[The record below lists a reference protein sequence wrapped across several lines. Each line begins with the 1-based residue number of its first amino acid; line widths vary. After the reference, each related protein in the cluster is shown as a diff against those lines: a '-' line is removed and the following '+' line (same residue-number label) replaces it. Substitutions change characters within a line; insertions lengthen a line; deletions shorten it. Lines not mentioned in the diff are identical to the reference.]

1 MNRTVVRSMLPF
13 VGILVAACTAFGA
26 DDPAAARF
34 RGTGKADPIRVENLK
49 KAAGPAAGQTSLGF
63 DVAWNHS
70 WRARWEVPEQAHGG
84 KGLLAVENW
93 DAAWLFVKYRGP
105 GADGWS
111 HATLS
116 ANAGDHAAP
125 PAAKLDVGLSDEGTK
140 GVGAFAFRSAVGS
153 GPNDWK
159 GVTLRWLHEAD
170 GVTDPAAAEVR
181 VFAVH
186 MVYVPEGAFWLGDGS
201 TNFVAAQFSAG
212 DSIAPYRVESEAA
225 ITLGGEGPKNLGNR
239 DTVGQYFRTDDFS
252 SGAPKTLPA
261 RFPKGHAAF
270 YCMRHEL
277 TEGEIVAWLNTLSAK
292 AQAAVQPFQGN
303 ELASSGIKAATPA
316 SPGHPAVYA
325 SDRPDTACD
334 AVMWS
339 DGTGYST
346 WAGLRPMTELEF
358 EKACRGPLVPVADE
372 YAWGT
377 SAIAGAAPAAK
388 AGGPQPGYIVAQAGT
403 PAERVSWQGDAGPD
417 ATRGNAVWS
426 GAVRRDA
433 KGAVAADAVSRALR
447 PGAFATPDADRV
459 AAGGSYWG
467 ILDLTGNLAE
477 RVVVAGNMAGRRFAG
492 THGVWPAP
500 FVTIGHGQGQRKP
513 EEWAFG
519 FGTRGGA
526 LKNGTEYLRTSD
538 RQEVAAISPAVPGR
552 TRRSSS
558 SYGFRCVRTARIV
571 PYELKPTEMTPV
583 PWHQQGPQQVQPAA
597 HGWGDDCVTPIE
609 NLTVTPRDA
618 RTATITFD
626 LAWNNSWRND
636 QNHDAVWVFFKTRT
650 DDAGWRHVN
659 LVADRVVNPTGYGHA
674 DGDTKFDLLV
684 PDGADGFSGVF
695 VRRVAIGKGPVK
707 VQKVAVVCDADAVKG
722 IGADAKDRIRAV
734 GIQMV
739 YVPDGPFLLGSG
751 GSEVGVFHQYTD
763 GTDASKPFR
772 VTGAGPI
779 PTGRKEGR
787 LWAAKH
793 GGPLVD
799 GGEIPAAY
807 PNGFASF
814 YCMKFHVT
822 PVQYAEFL
830 NMIDAKLAD
839 ERYAGPDRCVY
850 NKVGY
855 SGVNGHVAK
864 EGSGVYVGRPGRQRA
879 GAGCFGL
886 SWADGAT
893 YASWAGLRPMTE
905 LEFEKAVR
913 GPLEPYPGQVGPSYW
928 GISGFGNVDWDA
940 FKSDTACER
949 AVTAGKAGL
958 TFKGSHGLGTPV
970 LPADW
975 PQADAVGSAVRHTH
989 YSSLNL
995 ERLRGAMEPPG
1006 FFQPAGISP
1015 FELPRAR
1022 TSDRMFAG
1030 VADAERLWSHKWRG
1044 VRTAPR
1050 SAADKPTNP

>member
-1 MNRTVVRSMLPF
+1 MLPF

-93 DAAWLFVKYRGP
+93 DAAWLFVKYRMP

-116 ANAGDHAAP
+116 ANAADHAAP

-403 PAERVSWQGDAGPD
+403 PAERVSWQGDAGRSPRREGRRGGGCRQPCAAAGRLRHARRRPGRRRRFLLGHPRPD
-417 ATRGNAVWS
+417 RQPRRAGRGGRQYGRPPLRRHPRRLA
-426 GAVRRDA
+426 GAVRHDRAWSRSAQAGGVGVRFRHPRGRLEERDRIS
-433 KGAVAADAVSRALR
+433 ADLGSAGGRRHFPRRPGTDPAFVLVLWISLR
-447 PGAFATPDADRV
+447 PHGADR
-459 AAGGSYWG
+459 
-467 ILDLTGNLAE
+467 
-477 RVVVAGNMAGRRFAG
+477 
-492 THGVWPAP
+492 
-500 FVTIGHGQGQRKP
+500 
-513 EEWAFG
+513 
-519 FGTRGGA
+519 
-526 LKNGTEYLRTSD
+526 
-538 RQEVAAISPAVPGR
+538 AV
-552 TRRSSS
+552 
-558 SYGFRCVRTARIV
+558 
-571 PYELKPTEMTPV
+571 
-583 PWHQQGPQQVQPAA
+583 
-597 HGWGDDCVTPIE
+597 
-609 NLTVTPRDA
+609 
-618 RTATITFD
+618 
-626 LAWNNSWRND
+626 
-636 QNHDAVWVFFKTRT
+636 
-650 DDAGWRHVN
+650 
-659 LVADRVVNPTGYGHA
+659 
-674 DGDTKFDLLV
+674 
-684 PDGADGFSGVF
+684 
-695 VRRVAIGKGPVK
+695 
-707 VQKVAVVCDADAVKG
+707 
-722 IGADAKDRIRAV
+722 
-734 GIQMV
+734 
-739 YVPDGPFLLGSG
+739 
-751 GSEVGVFHQYTD
+751 
-763 GTDASKPFR
+763 
-772 VTGAGPI
+772 
-779 PTGRKEGR
+779 
-787 LWAAKH
+787 
-793 GGPLVD
+793 
-799 GGEIPAAY
+799 
-807 PNGFASF
+807 
-814 YCMKFHVT
+814 
-822 PVQYAEFL
+822 
-830 NMIDAKLAD
+830 
-839 ERYAGPDRCVY
+839 
-850 NKVGY
+850 
-855 SGVNGHVAK
+855 
-864 EGSGVYVGRPGRQRA
+864 
-879 GAGCFGL
+879 
-886 SWADGAT
+886 
-893 YASWAGLRPMTE
+893 
-905 LEFEKAVR
+905 
-913 GPLEPYPGQVGPSYW
+913 
-928 GISGFGNVDWDA
+928 
-940 FKSDTACER
+940 
-949 AVTAGKAGL
+949 
-958 TFKGSHGLGTPV
+958 
-970 LPADW
+970 
-975 PQADAVGSAVRHTH
+975 
-989 YSSLNL
+989 
-995 ERLRGAMEPPG
+995 
-1006 FFQPAGISP
+1006 
-1015 FELPRAR
+1015 
-1022 TSDRMFAG
+1022 
-1030 VADAERLWSHKWRG
+1030 
-1044 VRTAPR
+1044 
-1050 SAADKPTNP
+1050 